1 MRKNILFDKRKY
13 GTVIFLIIGMLIISP
28 NAFAQN
34 KIDYLKKNR
43 FDLEKKN
50 FKFPQQNFNIIGF
63 GAYHGSAKTE
73 EAEYAMLNS
82 LTKSGKIKY
91 YLLETDF
98 SIAHYFNEFLKTGD
112 TFLLKDLVLN
122 YGIRVPQEKSIN
134 TYEKWKGIKKLNDKL
149 PENKKIKVVGID
161 LLVNYKYASKH
172 LLELIDLQKVK
183 QKPLL
188 AIADM
193 VRIDSTDYATDY
205 NSYSKNLLKE
215 FVSYYEKNPAI
226 FTNAIKDTASFNHIL
241 RNLKYSFENTKKR
254 EDIIFENYRNLIDF
268 YKFNKYPQFLRFGFF
283 HLEKQR
289 EDNNASFFTKLI
301 ENKIYPREKVISVIG
316 YLTESRVLWDIVYDK
331 DKKYKSYTT
340 EGGYG
345 IGDYEKEYFRG
356 IENLKNSKIN
366 DMTLFRLNGKD
377 SPFSDKNPDLVE
389 IIMTN
394 DKSNGELVKGKS
406 TTEFLDYAVL
416 ISNSEANVPI
426 YELK

>member
-1 MRKNILFDKRKY
+1 MKKNNLLKKLHHGMILF
-13 GTVIFLIIGMLIISP
+13 LIMGAFIISP
-28 NAFAQN
+28 NASAQN

-63 GAYHGSAKTE
+63 GAYHGSSKTE
-73 EAEYAMLNS
+73 NAEFALLNS
-82 LTKSGKIKY
+82 LTKIGKIKY
-91 YLLETDF
+91 YLPETDF
-98 SIAHYFNEFLKTGD
+98 SIAYYFNEFLKTGD
-112 TFLLKDLVLN
+112 TLLLRDLVLN
-122 YGIRVPQEKSIN
+122 YGVRVPQEKSIN
-134 TYEKWKGIKKLNDKL
+134 TYEKWKGIKNLNDKL
-149 PENKKIKVVGID
+149 PKNKKIKVVGID
-161 LLVNYKYASKH
+161 LLVNYKYVSKH
-172 LLELIDLQKVK
+172 LLELIDFQKVK
-183 QKPLL
+183 QKPLQ

-193 VRIDSTDYATDY
+193 VRIDSTDYAKDY

-215 FVSYYEKNPAI
+215 FVSYYEKNPTI
-226 FTNAIKDTASFNHIL
+226 FTNAIKDTISFNHIL
-241 RNLKYSFENTKKR
+241 RNLKYTFENTKKR
-254 EDIIFENYRNLIDF
+254 EEIIYENYKNLIDI
-268 YKFNKYPQFLRFGFF
+268 YKFDKYAQFLRFGFF

-331 DKKYKSYTT
+331 DKKYKSYIT
-340 EGGYG
+340 EGGFG

-356 IENLKNSKIN
+356 IENLKNSKIS
-366 DMTLFRLNGKD
+366 DMTLFRLNGKN
-377 SPFSDKNPDLVE
+377 SPFSDKNPDLIE
-389 IIMTN
+389 IVMTN

-416 ISNSEANVPI
+416 ISNSDANIPI